1 VIVTTL
7 VLAAVLLAILGI
19 IVSLIRPPPVSGV
32 DESGIHTAED
42 LDAAMAIQR
51 SMRIAELQ
59 RRMANRNYW
68 SYALFGLAFLMQMTA
83 FAVDH
88 FAHPSIAAITILPGF
103 FTVLTAR
110 AAQRRDAQRQFDTF
124 TRNGRSSPA
133 A

>member
-1 VIVTTL
+1 

-19 IVSLIRPPPVSGV
+19 IVSFIRPPPVSGV

-42 LDAAMAIQR
+42 LDAAVAIQR
-51 SMRIAELQ
+51 LMRIAELQ
-59 RRMANRNYW
+59 RRMASRNYW

-83 FAVDH
+83 LAVDH

-110 AAQRRDAQRQFDTF
+110 VSRRRDAQRQFDTF

-133 A
+133 AQ